1 MELNKIAAAIL
12 LAGLIGMI
20 TGKVS
25 TILYYGGDH
34 HPGGEHKVTRGYTIE
49 GADEITEGGAAPA
62 EVEIASIIPLLHS
75 ADVAAGEDFFNKRC
89 TTCHVADKGG
99 ANKIGPGLWGVVGA
113 DKGTH
118 AGFNY
123 SKAMQASEGN
133 WDFESLNHFLLRP
146 NKYIPGTIMAY
157 AGIAKDQDR
166 ANVIAF
172 LRSKSDAP
180 LAIPAAPAEAPAA
193 EAPAADA
200 ADDAKEEPAVKE

>member
-34 HPGGEHKVTRGYTIE
+34 HPGAESHAERGYTVE
-49 GADEITEGGAAPA
+49 GADEMVEGGAAPA
-62 EVEIASIIPLLHS
+62 EAKLASIIPLLHS
-75 ADVAAGEDFFNKRC
+75 ADAAAGEDFFNKRC
-89 TTCHVADKGG
+89 TVCHGASKGG
-99 ANKIGPGLWGVVGA
+99 ANSTGPNLWNVVGA

-123 SKAMQASEGN
+123 SKAMQASEGS
-133 WDFESLNHFLLRP
+133 WDFESLNAFLLRP

-157 AGIAKDQDR
+157 AGIAKEQDR
-166 ANVIAF
+166 ANLIAY
-172 LRSKSDAP
+172 LRQQHDSP
-180 LAIPAAPAEAPAA
+180 PAIPAAPAEEPKAEETLDETAEPPAA
-193 EAPAADA
+193 SSAD
-200 ADDAKEEPAVKE
+200 